1 MAVFLIKDDYFNPT
15 DTLTCGQIFRYFETD
30 RGFLVFSQDKSAQI
44 YYANDCW
51 TVETDDIDYF
61 KNFFDVDTDYSV
73 FANALSNTS
82 DLMQK
87 AVQKGKGIRIL
98 KQDLFETIISFI
110 ISANNNIKRIQL
122 IINRMC
128 ERIGKPIKDGYAFP
142 TIQDL
147 ANQDVSFFEE
157 IGAGYRADYLYETC
171 KQLYNDFDIDALKN
185 MDTQTARQALCKL
198 KGVGPK
204 VADCILLFALGRG
217 DVFPVDTWI
226 KKIYHDAFETGLPDD
241 KIHAFF
247 VDKFK
252 DLSGLAQQYLFY
264 FYRTMDK

>member
-1 MAVFLIKDDYFNPT
+1 
-15 DTLTCGQIFRYFETD
+15 
-30 RGFLVFSQDKSAQI
+30 
-44 YYANDCW
+44 
-51 TVETDDIDYF
+51 
-61 KNFFDVDTDYSV
+61 
-73 FANALSNTS
+73 
-82 DLMQK
+82 
-87 AVQKGKGIRIL
+87 
-98 KQDLFETIISFI
+98 
-110 ISANNNIKRIQL
+110 
-122 IINRMC
+122 
-128 ERIGKPIKDGYAFP
+128 
-142 TIQDL
+142 
-147 ANQDVSFFEE
+147 
-157 IGAGYRADYLYETC
+157 
-171 KQLYNDFDIDALKN
+171 
-185 MDTQTARQALCKL
+185 LCKL